1 MRTEH
6 VSKEQD
12 ITLKKKE
19 QTDLEVNQT
28 TFINEKYN
36 D

>member
-12 ITLKKKE
+12 ITLKKKRVDRLRSE
-19 QTDLEVNQT
+19 PNN
-28 TFINEKYN
+28 FYK
-36 D
+36 